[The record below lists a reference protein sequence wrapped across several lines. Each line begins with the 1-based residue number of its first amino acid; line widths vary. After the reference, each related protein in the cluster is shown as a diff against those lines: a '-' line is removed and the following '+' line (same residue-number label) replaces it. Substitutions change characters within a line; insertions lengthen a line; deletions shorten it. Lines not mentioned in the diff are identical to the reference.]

1 MSMLRFIDN
10 NKQLKKDENITIIL
24 MSLPKSETK
33 LYINYWQT
41 ANSWTEMF
49 HIGYLF
55 FNFGN
60 QSWIS
65 INAWNACIVYLQIT

>member
-33 LYINYWQT
+33 LYINY
-41 ANSWTEMF
+41 
-49 HIGYLF
+49 
-55 FNFGN
+55 
-60 QSWIS
+60 
-65 INAWNACIVYLQIT
+65 